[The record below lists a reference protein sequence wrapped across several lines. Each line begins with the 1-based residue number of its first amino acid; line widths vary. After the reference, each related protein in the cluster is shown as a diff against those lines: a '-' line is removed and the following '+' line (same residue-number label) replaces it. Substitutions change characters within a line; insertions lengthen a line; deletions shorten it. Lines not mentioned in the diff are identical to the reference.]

1 MSSQRSDEA
10 HRQARAATNA
20 RYDAG
25 RPGPV
30 PLRLND
36 WEAPWLSRQQ
46 QPGEGRGTTVKRL
59 AGFPRTRAEAE
70 AGRRRV
76 AITVRER
83 PDVPAPTDGECVVQL
98 MATGEWVVA
107 RYDHSERWLL
117 SNNSQLDSVGRDD
130 VAMWVPLAEVF
141 AA

>member
-1 MSSQRSDEA
+1 VRDARKKA
-10 HRQARAATNA
+10 HAK
-20 RYDAG
+20 YDAG
-25 RPGPV
+25 RRGPKSV
-30 PLRLND
+30 RHNE
-36 WEAPWLSRQQ
+36 WEDAWLARQKR
-46 QPGEGRGTTVKRL
+46 PGEGDSATIKRI
-59 AGFPRTRAEAE
+59 GGYPRTREEAE

-83 PDVPAPTDGECVVQL
+83 PDLPPADAGECVVQL

-117 SNNSQLDSVGRDD
+117 CNHSQLDSVGRDD